1 MDLEQKK
8 PDEIK
13 AADFSNDPEALTP
26 EQQKKLEAMRERQKS
41 LDSDEIGAESTD
53 SSGEIVETNSKQ
65 ELPVQELP
73 VVVEGIRQSAVRQV
87 NEGSADKAL
96 TGQTLENLLNGNPD
110 QNIVFGGLSDPK
122 SVDELA
128 KKFLV

>member
-65 ELPVQELP
+65 ELPV
-73 VVVEGIRQSAVRQV
+73 VVEGIRQSAVRQV